1 MGSII
6 LISGD
11 YDSGKTTRLIKV
23 FNNQKTGEADGFACV
38 KMRNSKNEVIGYAL
52 RHLSTMEDSIFIFD
66 RKFYDDSF
74 KEYFEFERFIFSI
87 ETLRYAERI
96 IEKAIKN
103 PKIHSVFI
111 DEIGAIELSGMG
123 FCEILLKLINS
134 DKNAYLCVNERH
146 VEEVTKKFRIHSYYR
161 E

>member
-1 MGSII
+1 MGSIT

-11 YDSGKTTRLIKV
+11 YDSGKTTRLIRI
-23 FNNQKTGEADGFACV
+23 FNSQKTGEADGFACI
-38 KMRNSKNEVIGYAL
+38 KMRNSKNEIIGYTL
-52 RHLSTMEDSIFIFD
+52 RQLSTMKDSIFIFD

-74 KEYFEFERFIFSI
+74 KEYFEFDRYIFST

-96 IEKAIKN
+96 MEKAIKN

-111 DEIGAIELSGMG
+111 DEIGAVEVSGMG
-123 FCEILLKLINS
+123 FCEILFKLINS
-134 DKNAYLCVNERH
+134 DKNVYLCVNERH
-146 VEEVTKKFRIHSYYR
+146 VEEVTGKFGIHDYYR